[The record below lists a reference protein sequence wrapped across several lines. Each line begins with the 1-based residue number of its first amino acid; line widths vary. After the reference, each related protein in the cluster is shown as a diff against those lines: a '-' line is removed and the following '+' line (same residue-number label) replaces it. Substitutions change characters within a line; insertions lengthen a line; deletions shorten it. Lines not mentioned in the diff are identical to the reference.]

1 MISHIWDKSQN
12 FPIENL
18 LRVPG
23 HVGRYVSLKIFVSFF
38 EKIIEMMKIITIQIF
53 IIILLPEIYIR
64 LE

>member
-23 HVGRYVSLKIFVSFF
+23 HVGRYVSLKIFVFFF

>member
-18 LRVPG
+18 LQLSG
-23 HVGRYVSLKIFVSFF
+23 HVGRYVSLKIFVFFF
-38 EKIIEMMKIITIQIF
+38 EKIIEMMKIITIKIF

>member
-23 HVGRYVSLKIFVSFF
+23 HVGSYVSLKIFVFFF

-53 IIILLPEIYIR
+53 IIILHMHFYMD
-64 LE
+64 

>member
-38 EKIIEMMKIITIQIF
+38 EKIIEMMKIISIQIF